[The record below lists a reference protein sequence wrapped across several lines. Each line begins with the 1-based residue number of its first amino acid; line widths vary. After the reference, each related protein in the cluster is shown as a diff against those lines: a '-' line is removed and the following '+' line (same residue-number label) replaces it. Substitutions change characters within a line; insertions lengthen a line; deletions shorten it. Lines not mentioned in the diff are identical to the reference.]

1 MATRTL
7 NYNNVRKQ
15 YLTVTLADENN
26 TVLMIGTPTKAVM
39 NNLLTLAETFKDVKE
54 DDVSPEIM
62 DSLYE
67 ACAKIMSANKGGIKI
82 SVKDL
87 EELFDFEDIFLFY
100 TTYMDFVS
108 EITSSKN

>member
-1 MATRTL
+1 MTRSL
-7 NYNNVRKQ
+7 NYNTVKKQ
-15 YLTVTLADENN
+15 YLNVTLADEKN

-39 NNLLTLAETFKDVKE
+39 NSLLTLADTFKDVKE
-54 DDVSPEIM
+54 EDVSPEIM

-82 SVKDL
+82 TTKDL

>member
-1 MATRTL
+1 MTRSL
-7 NYNNVRKQ
+7 NYNTIKKQ
-15 YLTVTLADENN
+15 YLNITLADEKN

-39 NNLLTLAETFKDVKE
+39 NSLLTLADTFKDVNE
-54 DDVSPEIM
+54 EDVSPEIM

-67 ACAKIMSANKGGIKI
+67 ACAKIMSANKCGIKI
-82 SVKDL
+82 TTKDL

-100 TTYMDFVS
+100 TTYMNFVS